1 MIFANLVQG
10 RALACYF
17 ARGDCDWSLAPT
29 FVTNSILTS
38 LQLSLGHQQNVKLIS
53 DFLQKFSG
61 FFINLETRE
70 DGNSEISLH
79 YL

>member
-1 MIFANLVQG
+1 MIFADLVLQS
-10 RALACYF
+10 RARS
-17 ARGDCDWSLAPT
+17 RGLRQVFCPT

-53 DFLQKFSG
+53 DFLQKISG